1 MFVDFR
7 VTRRYRKDFQLFAS
21 DLTLID
27 VMGGIFLRLMG
38 GIHIYIYT
46 YMMGGIFGGIFLYF
60 RILPGFLDFPR
71 DFQIFSRISR
81 FSGFCSRFCFRF
93 LESDSLRAGEMWGV
107 WE

>member
-1 MFVDFR
+1 MPTIR
-7 VTRRYRKDFQLFAS
+7 S

-60 RILPGFLDFPR
+60 RIFPGFLDFPG
-71 DFQIFSRISR
+71 IFRFFPYFPIFG
-81 FSGFCSRFCFRF
+81 FSGF
-93 LESDSLRAGEMWGV
+93 SLNLLSNP
-107 WE
+107 